1 MTKIEIIK
9 LLKVSLLL
17 FLFSFKTSAVS
28 YKNKLPPITIFGGLN
43 SSDVFNNNNITGEV
57 LSIYRPTIGME
68 TSLGSFKFKE
78 PYGKIKLKFS
88 ISLGGFDNRL
98 VNENIE
104 YEVVKKYRLNYF
116 KFSLLYPIL
125 NHQSKIYI
133 LSGLYLGL
141 PISSDYRLYKNSFI
155 SNKDSKKINS
165 SWLKI
170 DFGFNHVIKYN
181 INKKISAEAFI
192 YRGIKNSF
200 YNKKEY
206 YKTINK
212 MIGVGLSYA
221 I

>member
-9 LLKVSLLL
+9 LLKVFLLL
-17 FLFSFKTSAVS
+17 FLFSFETSAIS
-28 YKNKLPPITIFGGLN
+28 YKNKFPPITILGGLN

-68 TSLGSFKFKE
+68 TSLGSFKIKE
-78 PYGKIKLKFS
+78 PYGKIKLKIS

-125 NHQSKIYI
+125 NYQSKIYI
-133 LSGLYLGL
+133 LSGIYLGL
-141 PISSDYRLYKNSFI
+141 PISSNYMLYKNSFV
-155 SNKDSKKINS
+155 SNQDSKKIDS
-165 SWLKI
+165 SWLKT
-170 DFGFNHVIKYN
+170 DFGFSHVLKYN

-192 YRGIKNSF
+192 YRGIKNAF

-206 YKTINK
+206 YKTINI
-212 MIGVGLSYA
+212 MIGVRFSYL